1 MGKFEPVISRTGA
14 AIAIQFTISTNS
26 RTQDPIP
33 TIAPVALQF
42 TQKVPSCARQ
52 ED

>member
-14 AIAIQFTISTNS
+14 AISTQFMISTDS

-33 TIAPVALQF
+33 TITPVA
-42 TQKVPSCARQ
+42 
-52 ED
+52 